1 MQLEN
6 EARTRMGND
15 DGGRVGGGDERQF
28 GHGDADGRQL
38 ATDVNSSSGSGG
50 YRYAAIEQAMDASAS
65 GKPSPYAGAS
75 YIGFPHHSRR
85 LHSEPGWA
93 CTVLYGST
101 SGVAS
106 GKRSTDGLG
115 GNSYEAEEY
124 SYQLSGAA
132 AAGGYEAY
140 AFAGTGASTS
150 LTGSRPLTACGESPC
165 IPTAQLTQWR
175 HHFRRAII
183 HILVPILLVGASG
196 RRQARRINT
205 PTMCVGRLFCSDPT
219 LVRAAT
225 DSSSSDE
232 ADNMLSQ
239 ATEP

>member
-1 MQLEN
+1 MLVVQQLMQLEN

-183 HILVPILLVGASG
+183 HNHTSTYPTSRCQWQTAGPAYHPPHHVRWAIVLL
-196 RRQARRINT
+196 
-205 PTMCVGRLFCSDPT
+205 
-219 LVRAAT
+219 
-225 DSSSSDE
+225 
-232 ADNMLSQ
+232 
-239 ATEP
+239 

>member
-150 LTGSRPLTACGESPC
+150 LTGSRPLTACGK
-165 IPTAQLTQWR
+165 
-175 HHFRRAII
+175 HFRRAI